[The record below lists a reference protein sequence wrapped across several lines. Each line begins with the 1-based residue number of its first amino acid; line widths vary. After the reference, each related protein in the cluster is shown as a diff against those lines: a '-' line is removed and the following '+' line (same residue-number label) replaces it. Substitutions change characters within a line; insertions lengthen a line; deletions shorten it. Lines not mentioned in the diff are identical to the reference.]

1 MTRARISRS
10 SLATLRERVSPWM
23 LTLVLGSL
31 SVYEIFVG
39 DFFGK
44 SPVAPKLA
52 MAVEAVFVT
61 VPLRWRKE
69 SPNAVLGLVV
79 AGSVFGWAFSRGSG
93 GFAGTEAWLAWL
105 IAFYSVGA
113 YSGRTRGLQASAA
126 AGVVVVAMAVAD
138 VTAGFQSVGD
148 YAGTFGFLAAAWA
161 IGNSAGILRA
171 RGRELEGRATRL
183 EREREEKA
191 RLAVAEERARIARE
205 LHDVVAHAVSTMVIQ
220 AGGARQ
226 LVRSDPADAEQSL
239 FAAER
244 TGREAL
250 QEMRR
255 LVGLLRERGE
265 QLALAPQPGMA
276 QLEQLIAQTQAAGLP
291 VELTVDGERRHL
303 GPGIDLT
310 AYRIVQEA
318 LTNTLKHA
326 GPARA
331 RVTLRY
337 GNQELDIEVTDDGR
351 GLDHS
356 DPDRSEP
363 GHGFVG
369 MRERVAL
376 YGGALQTGPSERG
389 GYAVRARLPVDPA
402 PAP

>member
-1 MTRARISRS
+1 MSRAAIQ
-10 SLATLRERVSPWM
+10 PWL
-23 LTLVLGSL
+23 LTLLLGSL
-31 SVYEIFVG
+31 SAYAIVAG
-39 DFFGK
+39 NPFGQE
-44 SPVAPKLA
+44 STAPRIVA
-52 MAVEAVFVT
+52 AVEAAFVT
-61 VPLRWRKE
+61 IPLRWRKE
-69 SPNAVLGLVV
+69 APRLVLGLVV

-93 GFAGTEAWLAWL
+93 GFASATAWLGWL

-113 YSGRTRGLQASAA
+113 YSERTRGLKAAAA
-126 AGVVVVAMAVAD
+126 AGAVVLGMAVAD
-138 VTAGFQSVGD
+138 VVAGFQSVGD
-148 YAGTFGFLAAAWA
+148 YFGTFGFLAATWVL
-161 IGNSAGILRA
+161 GNSAGILRA
-171 RGRELEGRATRL
+171 RGRELEDQTARL

-226 LVRSDPADAEQSL
+226 LVRTDPADAEQSL
-239 FAAER
+239 LAAER

-265 QLALAPQPGMA
+265 QLALSPQPGMA
-276 QLEQLIAQTQAAGLP
+276 ELEQLIEQTRTAGLP
-291 VELTVDGERRHL
+291 VELTVDGEARHL
-303 GPGIDLT
+303 GAGIDLT

-337 GNQELDIEVTDDGR
+337 RTRELEIEIADDGR
-351 GLDHS
+351 GENGH
-356 DPDRSEP
+356 EP
-363 GHGFVG
+363 GHGLVG
-369 MRERVAL
+369 MRERVML
-376 YGGALQTGPSERG
+376 YGGTLRTGPAEHG
-389 GYAVRARLPVDPA
+389 GYSVRARLPLDSEPA
-402 PAP
+402 P